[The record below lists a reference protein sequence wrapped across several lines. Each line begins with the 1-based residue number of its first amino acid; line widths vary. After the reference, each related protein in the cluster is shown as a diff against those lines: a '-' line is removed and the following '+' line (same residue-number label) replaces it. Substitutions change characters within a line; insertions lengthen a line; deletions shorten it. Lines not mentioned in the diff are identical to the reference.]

1 MARTRSLPLV
11 QRPSTRLAA
20 AITAVALMVV
30 ITYALALAGC
40 SSPAAESVAHHTPVH
55 VAAATSGPAMPAI
68 LMNGVVANKDE
79 LRLSFK
85 VAGVIKSIQV
95 DEGQAVHAGER
106 LAQIEQTEIDAQL
119 EQARALAEKA
129 QRDLARGER
138 LFADEVITLEQLQDL
153 RTAAATAHAQ
163 LQAVQ
168 FNRGYSVISAPADGV
183 VLRKLAQERELV
195 PAGQAVL
202 VVSSR
207 GRGYVVRAALADREL
222 VQLRLGDP
230 AEVRLDAY
238 AGEVLHGAL
247 SEISGAADDRTGL
260 FPVEVRLESPPPA
273 LALASGLVAKLR
285 LLPAAGR
292 AQSLTYVPIGAVVEG
307 SGDAASVFVVDGN
320 RARRRAVHV
329 AFIDPAGVAIAAGV
343 APGERVVTDGALY
356 LEDNDPIDIV
366 TAAAAPPAAAQLAAR

>member
-1 MARTRSLPLV
+1 MARTRRIPLV
-11 QRPSTRLAA
+11 QRPTTRLAA
-20 AITAVALMVV
+20 AITTVALMVV

-40 SSPAAESVAHHTPVH
+40 SSPAAERAVHHTPVH

-68 LMNGVVANKDE
+68 LTNGVIANKDE

-85 VAGVIKSIQV
+85 VAGVIKSIHV

-153 RTAAATAHAQ
+153 RTAAATARAQ
-163 LQAVQ
+163 LQGVQ
-168 FNRGYSVISAPADGV
+168 FNRGYSVITAPADGV

-230 AEVRLDAY
+230 AKVRLDAY
-238 AGEVLHGAL
+238 ADQVLHGTL
-247 SEISGAADDRTGL
+247 SEISGAADDKTGL

-273 LALASGLVAKLR
+273 LASGLVAKLR

-292 AQSLTYVPIGAVVEG
+292 VRSLTYVPIGAVVEG
-307 SGDAASVFVVDGN
+307 SGDAASVFVVNGS
-320 RARRRAVHV
+320 RARRREVHV

-343 APGERVVTDGALY
+343 APGERVVTDGAPY
-356 LEDNDPIDIV
+356 LEDNDPVDIV
-366 TAAAAPPAAAQLAAR
+366 TAAAPPPAAAQLAVR